1 MPTGSSGAAWL
12 EPLYRVG
19 GARVPLPQARRRH
32 GTPFTIQMH
41 SSTEVICDYS
51 LRLTRATTVPSTVG
65 TALHCR
71 VTAHTA
77 LHSLRCQR
85 QSGRALSLARG
96 VGVGEDEQC
105 GAHIE
110 LVPHSTLRADKGT
123 Q

>member
-32 GTPFTIQMH
+32 GTPFTIQIH

-65 TALHCR
+65 MVRLYSR

-77 LHSLRCQR
+77 LHSHRCQR
-85 QSGRALSLARG
+85 QSGRALSRARG
-96 VGVGEDEQC
+96 VGTEDEK
-105 GAHIE
+105 GLLIVHLGSVN
-110 LVPHSTLRADKGT
+110 LVTDPS
-123 Q
+123 